1 FNPNK
6 MKEIADWLE
15 PYRKMWEG
23 RLTAIEGLLNEMQA
37 KKTDKEK

>member
-1 FNPNK
+1 

-23 RLTAIEGLLNEMQA
+23 RLDAIDDLLIEMQA
-37 KKTDKEK
+37 KKTNEEK